1 MEKVKVDVI
10 IPTYRPGKEFE
21 TVLERLNKQEYPVEK
36 ILIMNTE
43 EEFWNREWEKKFPAL
58 EVHHIKKEEFNHGGT
73 RKKAAQLSKGDIM
86 VFMTQ
91 DAMPKD
97 KGLIGNLIRPILE
110 NKEVAAS
117 YARQLPAR
125 DCSVMERYTRAFNY
139 PENSLLKTK
148 KDIPRYGIKT
158 YFCSNVC
165 AAYKKSIYESLG
177 GFVDRTIFNEDMI
190 LAGKMVQK
198 GYGIFYAAKAE
209 VIHSHNYTGLQQI
222 HQNFGLGV
230 SQAEHPEIFRGL
242 PSEGEG
248 IRLVL
253 NTAKF
258 LIKKGKFW
266 MLPSLI
272 VQSGCKFIGYRAGK
286 GYKKLPRRL
295 VLWCTMSPDYWR

>member
-125 DCSVMERYTRAFNY
+125 DCSIMERYTRAFNY

-190 LAGKMVQK
+190 LAGKMIQK

-209 VIHSHNYTGLQQI
+209 VVHSHNYTGLQQF
-222 HQNFGLGV
+222 HRNFDLGV
-230 SQAEHPEIFRGL
+230 SQAEHPEIFQGL

>member
-43 EEFWNREWEKKFPAL
+43 EESWNREWEKKFPAL

-110 NKEVAAS
+110 NKEVAVS

-209 VIHSHNYTGLQQI
+209 VIHSHNYTGLQQF
-222 HQNFGLGV
+222 HRNFDLGV

>member
-125 DCSVMERYTRAFNY
+125 DCSVMECYTRAFNY

-209 VIHSHNYTGLQQI
+209 VIHSHNYTGLQQF
-222 HQNFGLGV
+222 HRNFDLGV

>member
-125 DCSVMERYTRAFNY
+125 DCSIMERYTRAFNY

-190 LAGKMVQK
+190 LAGKMIQK

-209 VIHSHNYTGLQQI
+209 VVHSHNYTGLQQF
-222 HQNFGLGV
+222 HRNFDLGV
-230 SQAEHPEIFRGL
+230 SQAEHPEIFQGL

-272 VQSGCKFIGYRAGK
+272 VQSGCKFIGYRAGWSF
-286 GYKKLPRRL
+286 GVP
-295 VLWCTMSPDYWR
+295 

>member
-73 RKKAAQLSKGDIM
+73 RKKATQLSKGDIM

-209 VIHSHNYTGLQQI
+209 VIHSHNYTGLQQF
-222 HQNFGLGV
+222 HRNFDLGV